1 MTWSISIKRVGTG
14 DTSTCSAKVASTATT
29 AASVDPLQQLSSTN
43 HTAITATTPSTT
55 QEVSSAAVVVEK
67 SAQQQPSTFVIQVNP
82 DSPLSDLHS
91 SIEAVTG
98 LKADQQRLIYRGR
111 ILPGQSPDQ
120 TLLEDNNNPGMRICD
135 VTGLNDGH
143 TIHLFPKK
151 SNNNSN
157 DLLAPS
163 AEAATTDNGIS
174 ATAVLQDPA
183 NATASSLLSALF
195 GMRSGFALGNN
206 GNVTVISS
214 SNNTGGNNN
223 GDGLPEALASLA
235 GLTNLSR
242 RLSQQRAA
250 SNTAAATREHH
261 RSTSAS
267 REQRTAAARAALT
280 ARTAAAASGAAPRVA
295 SRRQR
300 GYRDGV
306 PPIREPGSLETIRQS
321 LMTLHTMLG
330 STSQQQE
337 NLGASSATIVR
348 PNRKFFKGQWIDVKD
363 TVNQWLEATVLE
375 VATPEDVL
383 GEDLHLLTEPIE
395 VGSSVLPA
403 PSVLPRG
410 MLDGFPVVSTDD
422 LEGRRSLL
430 LRSVIVSSRDDV
442 NATIHKTV
450 EIPHDSYSSTQQ
462 LLLVHYNGWP
472 HRWDEWIR
480 SDSPRIRAFRTR
492 TRHSSSLPFSAPSIH
507 SIHADSPPTHIYS
520 NDDELLERTAILPEV
535 ARILH
540 DVQLHLTDVSGT
552 SLGTSTSEEE
562 QQTSST
568 IANEEEKEAS
578 DDEDGYYSS
587 LTSEIQPRPHLP
599 WHITDSVVCNT
610 KAAASNRTGRAVSRS
625 DVQMLAALF
634 DRLGRTLTDLAP
646 HVASLATTFPEDP
659 TSHIPILGDATRGT
673 DTDSSIPSTNE
684 AEHADTPPPLIEVDQ
699 PAADI
704 NTTATAVPRP
714 TQQQNENID
723 FASGLVH
730 TRLSS
735 SSSSSYVSGFNAGSQ
750 GARQNGRERAAAI
763 AAFLSN
769 SGASGNQSATSGT
782 DGEGASNEVEDSSN
796 VDSSSFPES
805 LARLLAGGGNVDG
818 GGIDIHIHA
827 ILTPG
832 FSPGVGQPFGG
843 LPGVEL
849 GTISAT
855 NQNMP
860 AFESVTPSSTLP
872 VQNEEDMG
880 LFDDLYG
887 EPLDMP
893 ALEDVPSSDDEM
905 PPLEDISPSIINAR
919 NNPFSGI
926 DLMDYDTI
934 MQSDD
939 RNNNNLEHDN
949 GYLSLETHPDS
960 EVLNGTD
967 AIISSDQHAEEENNL
982 GVIADVAAPSE
993 TQVDP
998 EEETPPSGVDEPE
1011 DERRDLLS
1019 VIRRYTVGRGN
1030 R

>member
-14 DTSTCSAKVASTATT
+14 DTSTCSAKVASTATP
-29 AASVDPLQQLSSTN
+29 SVDLLQQQSSANGT
-43 HTAITATTPSTT
+43 TITATTPSTT
-55 QEVSSAAVVVEK
+55 QEDSSTAVVEK
-67 SAQQQPSTFVIQVNP
+67 SAHQQPSTFVIQVNP

-120 TLLEDNNNPGMRICD
+120 TLLEDNNTTGMRICD

-151 SNNNSN
+151 SNNDSN
-157 DLLAPS
+157 DLLNPS

-174 ATAVLQDPA
+174 ATAVLQDSA

-214 SNNTGGNNN
+214 SNNTGGN

-235 GLTNLSR
+235 GLTNLSH

-261 RSTSAS
+261 RSTAAC
-267 REQRTAAARAALT
+267 REQRSAAARAALT
-280 ARTAAAASGAAPRVA
+280 ARTAAAASGAAPPVA

-321 LMTLHTMLG
+321 LLTLHTMLG
-330 STSQQQE
+330 SASQQPE
-337 NLGASSATIVR
+337 NMRASSATSVR
-348 PNRKFFKGQWIDVKD
+348 PSRKFFKGQWIDVKD

-395 VGSSVLPA
+395 VGSKVLPA

-422 LEGRRSLL
+422 LEGRRALL
-430 LRSVIVSSRDDV
+430 LRSVIVSSSNDV
-442 NATIHKTV
+442 NATIQKN
-450 EIPHDSYSSTQQ
+450 PHDSSCSKQQ

-507 SIHADSPPTHIYS
+507 SVHADSPPTHIYS
-520 NDDELLERTAILPEV
+520 NDDEQLERTAILPEV

-540 DVQLHLTDVSGT
+540 DVQLHLTDVSRT
-552 SLGTSTSEEE
+552 SLGTSASEEE

-568 IANEEEKEAS
+568 IASEEEKEAS

-599 WHITDSVVCNT
+599 WQTTDSVVCNN
-610 KAAASNRTGRAVSRS
+610 KAAASNRTGRTVSRS
-625 DVQMLAALF
+625 DVQMLEALF

-646 HVASLATTFPEDP
+646 HIASLATTFPDDS
-659 TSHIPILGDATRGT
+659 TSHIPVLDDATRGT
-673 DTDSSIPSTNE
+673 NAASSIPSTNE
-684 AEHADTPPPLIEVDQ
+684 AEQADTPPPLIEVDQ
-699 PAADI
+699 PA
-704 NTTATAVPRP
+704 V
-714 TQQQNENID
+714 
-723 FASGLVH
+723 
-730 TRLSS
+730 
-735 SSSSSYVSGFNAGSQ
+735 
-750 GARQNGRERAAAI
+750 
-763 AAFLSN
+763 
-769 SGASGNQSATSGT
+769 
-782 DGEGASNEVEDSSN
+782 
-796 VDSSSFPES
+796 
-805 LARLLAGGGNVDG
+805 
-818 GGIDIHIHA
+818 
-827 ILTPG
+827 
-832 FSPGVGQPFGG
+832 
-843 LPGVEL
+843 
-849 GTISAT
+849 
-855 NQNMP
+855 
-860 AFESVTPSSTLP
+860 
-872 VQNEEDMG
+872 
-880 LFDDLYG
+880 
-887 EPLDMP
+887 
-893 ALEDVPSSDDEM
+893 
-905 PPLEDISPSIINAR
+905 
-919 NNPFSGI
+919 
-926 DLMDYDTI
+926 
-934 MQSDD
+934 
-939 RNNNNLEHDN
+939 
-949 GYLSLETHPDS
+949 
-960 EVLNGTD
+960 
-967 AIISSDQHAEEENNL
+967 
-982 GVIADVAAPSE
+982 
-993 TQVDP
+993 
-998 EEETPPSGVDEPE
+998 
-1011 DERRDLLS
+1011 
-1019 VIRRYTVGRGN
+1019 GN
-1030 R
+1030 RTKILIL